1 MRFFP
6 SDAVVMAS
14 AKQRALLVNL
24 TRTQAFSGPE
34 ADRTIA
40 WLASPKATKKAA
52 SSLIRRAKER
62 IRKNTI
68 QMRIENLKPMSD
80 SEYQK
85 VNDALFG

>member
-1 MRFFP
+1 MSRYR
-6 SDAVVMAS
+6 
-14 AKQRALLVNL
+14 RALLVND
-24 TRTQAFSGPE
+24 SC
-34 ADRTIA
+34 
-40 WLASPKATKKAA
+40 TKKAA
-52 SSLIRRAKER
+52 SSLIQRAKER